1 MIFKLKISF
10 ALIFLIYILIF
21 NKWKDYNKYRVSNV
35 KKKNDYTSKKFA
47 IIRRLECPNC
57 GIFSFFMVNLGCVNY
72 YLSLGF
78 IPIIDLQT
86 FPNMYNG
93 GNISIYNPWELY
105 FYQAYNYTFKEVKKY
120 STNITYFNCTANI
133 YRPNVYN
140 IYYDNNTLTFWH
152 NFALKYM
159 PLKIEM
165 TKEAEI
171 KMKEFFGASK
181 NILGVLARGTDYISL
196 KPKYHPIPPKVD
208 QVISDTKAMDE
219 LNRYDFIFFST
230 EDEIIKQKFKK
241 SFDYLK
247 HFLI

>member
-21 NKWKDYNKYRVSNV
+21 NKWKDYNKYRALNV
-35 KKKNDYTSKKFA
+35 QKKNNYTSKKFA
-47 IIRRLECPNC
+47 ILRRLECPIC
-57 GIFSFFMVNLGCVNY
+57 GLFSFYMVNLGCVNY
-72 YLSLGF
+72 YLSLGYV
-78 IPIIDLQT
+78 PIIDLQT

-93 GNISIYNPWELY
+93 GNISIYNPWELF
-105 FYQAYNYTFKEVKKY
+105 FYQAYNYTLEEVKKY
-120 STNITYFNCTANI
+120 STNITYFNCVANNI
-133 YRPNVYN
+133 YRPNVFN

-165 TKEAEI
+165 IKEAEI

-181 NILGVLARGTDYISL
+181 NILGVLTRGTDYIYL
-196 KPKYHPIPPKVD
+196 KPKKHSIPPTVE
-208 QVISDTKAMDE
+208 QVISDTKAMDK

-241 SFDYLK
+241 SFD
-247 HFLI
+247 